1 VFAWL
6 YEIQHTLRGQE
17 TEVVDDNDI
26 DNDEND
32 NNFFD
37 VRGVGSRITFNKMK
51 DLIMNNLIDF
61 ATMDSLKTVK
71 LCEQWFDS
79 NYMLVAEELKEHK
92 EVTYQFLSAVLSSCE
107 HKIFKEYNQA
117 ALMNN

>member
-1 VFAWL
+1 MFAWL

-17 TEVVDDNDI
+17 TEIVDDNDI

-107 HKIFKEYNQA
+107 HKILKEYNQA